1 MLAARAIDPLSTT
14 TSLLASLLPLIY
26 VGALIAAG
34 VVVSYILRRLARVP
48 AFRRIHAW
56 IPLLHLAVWLPLVWL
71 LHGRLLPALDG
82 PTGMAR
88 ALLLAAVLV
97 AALPWLRSLFLGVV
111 LAIENRY
118 KIGDDLRVG
127 GVQGRLVRV
136 GLRAL
141 TLRGADG
148 TEATIPYERL
158 FAEPVAHLNLT
169 THDAPCDLALDVPR
183 GIAPTRAVELA
194 RQAAA
199 LSRYASP
206 RCAPEVFLVAR
217 DHDPMT
223 LRLQIRGFLFDH
235 EHDERF
241 RSDVVE
247 RLHTALAAE
256 LTALE
261 HADRR
266 PQ

>member
-26 VGALIAAG
+26 VGGMIAAG
-34 VVVSYILRRLARVP
+34 VVISYVLRRLAGVP
-48 AFRRIHAW
+48 AFRQIHPW

-71 LHGRLLPALDG
+71 LQSRLLPALDG
-82 PTGMAR
+82 PTALPR
-88 ALLLAAVLV
+88 TLLLGAALV

-111 LAIENRY
+111 LAVEARY

-127 GVQGRLVRV
+127 GVEGRLVRV

-158 FAEPVAHLNLT
+158 FAEPVVHLNLT
-169 THDAPCDLALDVPR
+169 THDAPCDLALDVPP

-194 RQAAA
+194 RQAAS

-206 RCAPEVFLVAR
+206 RCPPEIFIVAR
-217 DHDPMT
+217 AHDPLA
-223 LRLQIRGFLFDH
+223 LRLQIRGYLFDH

-247 RLHTALAAE
+247 RLHTALVAE
-256 LTALE
+256 LAATD
-261 HADRR
+261 ADRR